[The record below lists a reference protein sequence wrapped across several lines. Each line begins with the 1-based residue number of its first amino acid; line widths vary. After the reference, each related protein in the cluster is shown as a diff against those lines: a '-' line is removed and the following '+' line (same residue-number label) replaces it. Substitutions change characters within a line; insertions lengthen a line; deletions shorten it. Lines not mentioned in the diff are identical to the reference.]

1 MNAAMLVTYPL
12 GPWDDL
18 SANTSPMQPHVRDY
32 LYAGLLGATP
42 VFVIVGV
49 VMFWRASTFEG
60 YIGAL
65 IVLTL
70 AACSFLGAR
79 ELKPAEV
86 SALFDH
92 LRRKKHNQDGPA
104 APQQ

>member
-1 MNAAMLVTYPL
+1 
-12 GPWDDL
+12 
-18 SANTSPMQPHVRDY
+18 MQQHVRDY

-42 VFVIVGV
+42 VFVIVGA
-49 VMFWRASTFEG
+49 VMFWRASSFEG

-79 ELKPAEV
+79 ELKPAELN
-86 SALFDH
+86 ALFDQ
-92 LRRKKHNQDGPA
+92 LRRKRTDQNGPT
-104 APQQ
+104 APQ

>member
-1 MNAAMLVTYPL
+1 
-12 GPWDDL
+12 
-18 SANTSPMQPHVRDY
+18 MQPHVRDY
-32 LYAGLLGATP
+32 LYTGLLGATP
-42 VFVIVGV
+42 VFIIVGV
-49 VMFWRASTFEG
+49 VMLWRASSFEG

-79 ELKPAEV
+79 ELKPAELN
-86 SALFDH
+86 ALFDY
-92 LRRKKHNQDGPA
+92 LRRKKNNPDGPT

>member
-1 MNAAMLVTYPL
+1 MP
-12 GPWDDL
+12 
-18 SANTSPMQPHVRDY
+18 PHVRDY

-49 VMFWRASTFEG
+49 VMLWRASSFEG

-70 AACSFLGAR
+70 ACCSFLGAR
-79 ELKPAEV
+79 ELKPAAIR
-86 SALFDH
+86 ALFER
-92 LRRKKHNQDGPA
+92 LTGRKTGQNGTTS
-104 APQQ
+104 APQ